1 MVSPSGA
8 DMAMQQ
14 QQQHHH
20 HHNSVNNNVVVVP
33 YDVSND
39 QLVGS
44 MVVPLFHGF
53 VSAELLDLQDD
64 VDTFLGAHNL
74 PKFGHLSLAA
84 AAAAASNNKEAVATV
99 NNNTSTATATTTSTG
114 TTTLDEMDSC
124 FTNTYSSC
132 CCQLMTMEDEKFSDD
147 VISIDNTTETNN
159 SSKDSLTTKTE
170 AAAADDDD
178 DQIVVVVEECEAKRT
193 EVEAKLESISKRK
206 KRARAVTT
214 TTTTTSSDNNN
225 SKACSSAVHKPNYI
239 HVRARRGQATDSH
252 SLAERARREKISK
265 KMKCLQDLVPGC
277 SNIIG
282 KAGVLDEIINY
293 VQSLQR
299 QVEFLSMKLATQNPG
314 LGFNIDNFSV
324 AHDQMNPGQQHV
336 TTNYELERPIYA
348 NQNAVEIT
356 NTTTSSSISVCP
368 ELYNIDSTS
377 CFTQQVQHLPT
388 WDSSDLLSLENG
400 VVLDQE

>member
-1 MVSPSGA
+1 MLSPAGA

-14 QQQHHH
+14 QHH
-20 HHNSVNNNVVVVP
+20 HHNCVNNNVVVVP
-33 YDVSND
+33 YDISND

-44 MVVPLFHGF
+44 MAVPLFHGF
-53 VSAELLDLQDD
+53 VSAEVLDLQGHKNNKPVVD
-64 VDTFLGAHNL
+64 DTFLGAHNF
-74 PKFGHLSLAA
+74 PTFGHLSLAA
-84 AAAAASNNKEAVATV
+84 AAAAGNKKEEAAPPVD
-99 NNNTSTATATTTSTG
+99 NNTVGIQTTNTTTTATSTR
-114 TTTLDEMDSC
+114 TMDSC
-124 FTNTYSSC
+124 FTNTCSSR
-132 CCQLMTMEDEKFSDD
+132 CCQLISMEDEKFSDD
-147 VISIDNTTETNN
+147 TTN

-178 DQIVVVVEECEAKRT
+178 DDDQIVVVEKRT
-193 EVEAKLESISKRK
+193 EVEAKLESISKPK

-214 TTTTTSSDNNN
+214 PTTTSSDNNN

-252 SLAERARREKISK
+252 SLAERARREKISR

-282 KAGVLDEIINY
+282 KAGMLDEIINY

-314 LGFNIDNFSV
+314 PGFNIDNFSA
-324 AHDQMNPGQQHV
+324 AHDQMNPGGQQQV

-348 NQNAVEIT
+348 NIQNAVEIT
-356 NTTTSSSISVCP
+356 TTTTSSSISIRP
-368 ELYNIDSTS
+368 ELYNS
-377 CFTQQVQHLPT
+377 CFTQQVQHLLPT
-388 WDSSDLLSLENG
+388 WDSSDLLSLEDG
-400 VVLDQE
+400 AVFDQE